1 MRTRLSG
8 GVAGEDGW
16 KPVPPMP
23 IRRCRRRRRVRPAD
37 FKNGWM
43 AKSLKSSGKSSGD
56 VTRSTSSSYGLAG
69 DDGRHKLPQRAVGG
83 CLLRVALDG
92 ELHQTVA

>member
-43 AKSLKSSGKSSGD
+43 AKSLRSSGD
-56 VTRSTSSSYGLAG
+56 VTKARSSLCGLAG

-92 ELHQTVA
+92 ELHQTIA